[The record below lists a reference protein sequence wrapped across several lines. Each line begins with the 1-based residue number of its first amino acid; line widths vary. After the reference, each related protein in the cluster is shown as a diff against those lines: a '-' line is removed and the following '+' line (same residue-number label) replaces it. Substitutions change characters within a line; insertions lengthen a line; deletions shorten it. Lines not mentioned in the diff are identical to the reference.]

1 VYHLNY
7 YYSSRWRPM
16 DTHGPITPG
25 ERIGFLVTS
34 GNARDSVG
42 PYGPMERSN
51 VVVIAATNVGT
62 FTFAETPAPTIVPQ
76 PPPAIVQPPPIVSQP
91 PPVVAPANDVLL
103 TQIKALVEQELVLQ
117 QDTNAKTTRIDGEVR
132 TFSEQFGTVMKW
144 VGMYVAPAVAAWF
157 TGKAVAKP

>member
-1 VYHLNY
+1 
-7 YYSSRWRPM
+7 
-16 DTHGPITPG
+16 
-25 ERIGFLVTS
+25 
-34 GNARDSVG
+34 
-42 PYGPMERSN
+42 
-51 VVVIAATNVGT
+51 
-62 FTFAETPAPTIVPQ
+62 
-76 PPPAIVQPPPIVSQP
+76 
-91 PPVVAPANDVLL
+91 VAPANDVLL